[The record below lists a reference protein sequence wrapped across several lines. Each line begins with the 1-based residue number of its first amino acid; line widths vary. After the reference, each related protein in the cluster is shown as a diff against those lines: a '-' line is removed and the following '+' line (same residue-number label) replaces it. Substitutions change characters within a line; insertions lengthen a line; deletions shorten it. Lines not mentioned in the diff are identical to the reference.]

1 MISYLR
7 RKKKISMELLS
18 RGLCSTSALQRL
30 EYGERLP
37 DFFVLERLLE
47 RLGIS
52 VNKMEFLSDEAAY
65 EIYYLREIIEKE
77 LEEKNYREV
86 EKALKEY
93 EGGKEAAEPL
103 HRQYRYKIQA
113 VVEGE
118 EKQNHQKAAELLE
131 EAIKLTV
138 PDLTLTE
145 ECIMEE
151 MEGLVLGEGE
161 LLLLLLWIEAKRKLG
176 EGDLFIEGRRLLQYI
191 DRT

>member
-18 RGLCSTSALQRL
+18 
-30 EYGERLP
+30 
-37 DFFVLERLLE
+37 
-47 RLGIS
+47 
-52 VNKMEFLSDEAAY
+52 DEAVY

-77 LEEKNYREV
+77 LEEKNYPEV
-86 EKALKEY
+86 AEALIEY
-93 EGGKEAAEPL
+93 ASRKEAAEPL
-103 HRQYRYKIQA
+103 HRQYLNKIQA

-118 EKQNHQKAAELLE
+118 EKQNHQKAVELLE

-151 MEGLVLGEGE
+151 IEWLILGEGE
-161 LLLLLLWIEAKRKLG
+161 LLLLLLWIEEKRKLQRHM
-176 EGDLFIEGRRLLQYI
+176 LF
-191 DRT
+191 